1 MINARVSSNILS
13 SRIASDIVRKQNELA
28 KVQTQIST
36 GKRINTPSDDPAQA
50 AHIVRMQ
57 EAEKQLDQYQRNASS
72 AESQLALEESALT
85 GTANILMNL
94 RDLALSANNGAAD
107 DYTRAAH
114 NAEVKL
120 GLSELYDLA
129 NARDSFGNYLFGGS
143 NTETPPF
150 SSSSPVT
157 YHGTDDAQ
165 QLAIGLGRKI
175 QTGDS
180 GIDTFMRVP
189 DKAQAGSGGNQDLFT
204 TVSQFIDALESSPG
218 TPAEKEAMQQSI
230 NDTIA
235 NLDSGLDHI
244 NTVRAR
250 VGTRLNSV
258 DSSREENSNIKL
270 QIERTRSEV
279 EDIDIAEAITSL
291 QTQANSL
298 EILQKTF
305 SRIEGLSMFNYL

>member
-1 MINARVSSNILS
+1 MINSRISSNVLA
-13 SRIASDIVRKQNELA
+13 SRIATDLVQKQNELA

-36 GKRINTPSDDPAQA
+36 GKRVNTPSDDPAQA
-50 AHIVRMQ
+50 AHIVKMQ
-57 EAEKQLDQYQRNASS
+57 EAESQLEQYQRNASS

-85 GTANILMNL
+85 GTANILMNV
-94 RDLALSANNGAAD
+94 RDLALSANSGTTD

-114 NAEVKL
+114 DAEAQL
-120 GLSELYDLA
+120 ALSELYDLA
-129 NARDSFGNYLFGGS
+129 NSRDSFGNFLFGGS

-150 SSSSPVT
+150 TSGTQVT
-157 YHGTDDAQ
+157 YNGNSDAQ
-165 QLAIGLGRKI
+165 QLTIGLGRTI

-180 GIDTFMRVP
+180 GIETFMRIP
-189 DKAQAGSGGNQDLFT
+189 DVSNGSSGGSQDLFAT
-204 TVSQFIDALESSPG
+204 LGKFIEALGSSPV
-218 TPAEKEAMQQSI
+218 TETEKAAMQQTI

-244 NTVRAR
+244 NTARAR

-258 DSSREENSNIKL
+258 DNSREENANISL

-291 QTQANSL
+291 QTQTTSL
-298 EILQKTF
+298 EILQQTY
-305 SRIEGLSMFNYL
+305 SSIQSLSMFNYI

>member
-1 MINARVSSNILS
+1 MINARVSSNILA
-13 SRIASDIVRKQNELA
+13 SRIATDIVQKQHDLT
-28 KVQTQIST
+28 KVQTQISS

-50 AHIVRMQ
+50 AHIIKMQ

-72 AESQLALEESALT
+72 AESQLSLEESALT
-85 GTANILMNL
+85 GTANILLNL

-107 DYTRAAH
+107 DVTRAAH

-120 GLSELYDLA
+120 GLTELYDLA
-129 NARDSFGNYLFGGS
+129 NSRDSFGNFLFGGS
-143 NTETPPF
+143 NTQTTPF
-150 SSSSPVT
+150 SASSPVT
-157 YHGTDDAQ
+157 YNGTDDAQ
-165 QLAIGLGRKI
+165 QLSIGLGRRI

-189 DKAQAGSGGNQDLFT
+189 NSAEAANGGNQDLFT
-204 TVSQFIDALESSPG
+204 TVSRFIDALESSPG
-218 TPAEKEAMQQSI
+218 TPAEKQAMQQSI

-250 VGTRLNSV
+250 VGTRLNSI
-258 DSSREENSNIKL
+258 DNSREENANIKF

-298 EILQKTF
+298 EMLQKTY
-305 SRIEGLSMFNYL
+305 SRIEGLSMFNYM

>member
-1 MINARVSSNILS
+1 MINARVPSNILT
-13 SRIASDIVRKQNELA
+13 SRIATDIVRKQNELA

-36 GKRINTPSDDPAQA
+36 GKRVNTPSDDPSQA
-50 AHIVRMQ
+50 AHIIKMQ
-57 EAEKQLDQYQRNASS
+57 EAEKQLEQYQRNASS
-72 AESQLALEESALT
+72 AESQLSLEESALT
-85 GTANILMNL
+85 GTANILMNM
-94 RDLALSANNGAAD
+94 RDLALRANNGATD

-120 GLSELYDLA
+120 GLNELYDLA
-129 NARDSFGNYLFGGS
+129 NSRDSFGNYLFGGS
-143 NTETPPF
+143 NTQTSPF
-150 SSSSPVT
+150 SASSPVT
-157 YHGTDDAQ
+157 YNGTDDAQ
-165 QLAIGLGRKI
+165 QLSIGLGRKI

-180 GIDTFMRVP
+180 GMDTFMRVP
-189 DKAQAGSGGNQDLFT
+189 DAAEATSGGNQDLFT
-204 TVSQFIDALESSPG
+204 TVSRFIDALESSPS

-244 NTVRAR
+244 NTARAR
-250 VGTRLNSV
+250 VGTRLNSI
-258 DSSREENSNIKL
+258 DNSREENSNIKL
-270 QIERTRSEV
+270 QIERTRSEF

-305 SRIEGLSMFNYL
+305 SRIEGLSMFNYM

>member
-1 MINARVSSNILS
+1 MITSRISSNILS
-13 SRIASDIVRKQNELA
+13 SRIASDIVQKQNELA
-28 KVQTQIST
+28 KVQGQISS
-36 GKRINTPSDDPAQA
+36 GKRVSTPSDDPAQA
-50 AHIVRMQ
+50 GHIVKMH
-57 EAEKQLDQYQRNASS
+57 EAEKQLEQYQRNASS
-72 AESQLALEESALT
+72 AESQLTLEESALT

-94 RDLALSANNGAAD
+94 RDLALRANNGLTD

-120 GLSELYDLA
+120 SLDELYDVA

-143 NTETPPF
+143 NNQTPPF
-150 SSSSPVT
+150 SASTPVT
-157 YHGTDDAQ
+157 YNGTDDAQ

-175 QTGDS
+175 QSGDS

-189 DKAQAGSGGNQDLFT
+189 NVAQASSGGSQDIFT
-204 TVSQFIDALESSPG
+204 TISKFVEALDSSPVSD
-218 TPAEKEAMQQSI
+218 AEKAAMQQSI

-250 VGTRLNSV
+250 VGTRLNSI
-258 DSSREENSNIKL
+258 DNSREENSNITL
-270 QIERTRSEV
+270 QIERTRAEI
-279 EDIDIAEAITSL
+279 EDIDIAEAITNL

-305 SRIEGLSMFNYL
+305 TRIEGLSMFNYM